1 MASTISL
8 LRRELSQ
15 EVPVE
20 PNVMMQNLN
29 YALSDDLIS
38 NNCFI
43 TMVLATY
50 HPSTKELVYANSGHI
65 YPFVWSKEPNL
76 NNSPD
81 YLKVRSIPLGILPK
95 WQAESGRLVLA
106 PGDTLLLSS
115 DGITEARVGKNLD
128 NSPTNYTSML
138 NQDGLWQLIKKQPQ
152 PLNLKNLLALI
163 QVNNYIQEDDQ
174 TILSLEVL

>member
-1 MASTISL
+1 
-8 LRRELSQ
+8 
-15 EVPVE
+15 
-20 PNVMMQNLN
+20 
-29 YALSDDLIS
+29 
-38 NNCFI
+38 
-43 TMVLATY
+43 
-50 HPSTKELVYANSGHI
+50 
-65 YPFVWSKEPNL
+65 
-76 NNSPD
+76 
-81 YLKVRSIPLGILPK
+81 LGILPK

-128 NSPTNYTSML
+128 NLPTNYTSML